1 MELQIQKKQNAR
13 RRLLG
18 KVKDVLDAEAAA
30 GSNISLGC
38 PVMAKDKSVEVLI
51 RELHALQ
58 KQRDGP
64 SAGSVPW
71 QSLNCVC
78 GFDASGN
85 QFDQTLN
92 SWENPVVSNG
102 FWSLGCRWQAASE
115 PRRLKSPLA
124 VLRPSVCQL

>member
-1 MELQIQKKQNAR
+1 LELQIQKKQNAR

-85 QFDQTLN
+85 QLIGQTLN
-92 SWENPVVSNG
+92 YWENPVVSLIQMVFG
-102 FWSLGCRWQAASE
+102 
-115 PRRLKSPLA
+115 
-124 VLRPSVCQL
+124 V